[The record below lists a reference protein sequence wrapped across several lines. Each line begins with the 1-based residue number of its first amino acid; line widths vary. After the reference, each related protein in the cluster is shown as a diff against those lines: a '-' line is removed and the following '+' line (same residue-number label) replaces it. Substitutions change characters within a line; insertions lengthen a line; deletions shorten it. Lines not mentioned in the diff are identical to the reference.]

1 MKWVALAF
9 MLAVV
14 APLGRAAARDPRIAR
29 YLAMAIGFLPFHLV
43 SINLISYEAYRGD
56 ARGLE
61 LTLVD
66 FLLVSLWIAL
76 PPSSSGT
83 PMPLARYAY
92 LAVAALSVVRADIP
106 LYAGFGLFRLLRL
119 YLLFHVLVR
128 AIRDAKLGSAIHQG
142 LGAGILYAAGLCLWQ
157 RYGLG
162 YLQAP
167 GPFSHQNSLAMAAN
181 MVTPSYF
188 ALVLNGKGGRFAIAV
203 LGAGAL
209 AVLLTLSRG
218 GMAMLVLGC
227 GVVFVGSLAR
237 RPTTRKAKMA
247 GLAMLALAAVLLKA
261 YDTIVERFL
270 HAPKS
275 SEEARELFEEA
286 AAHMLKERP
295 SGVGLNMFSHTLE
308 AGGVGAQVGLPEGD
322 RSGIVHNLYYLTAA
336 ELGWLGLASFVWL
349 VLTPLWWALRG
360 AIRRPGVNGDF
371 ALGVAASIAAT
382 LLQGKL
388 EWALRITQLSQLFW
402 ILFAFAAAFGID
414 APRRAASA
422 TKRAGM
428 PSHRSQG
435 GTRET
440 RATTTPRRTV
450 RV

>member
-1 MKWVALAF
+1 VVKWIAL
-9 MLAVV
+9 VV
-14 APLGRAAARDPRIAR
+14 MSLVVFPLGRAAAKDPRIAR
-29 YLAMAIGFLPFHLV
+29 YLATAIGFLPFYLV
-43 SINLISYEAYRGD
+43 SINVISYEAYRGD

-61 LTLVD
+61 LTLLD

-76 PPSSSGT
+76 PPSSSPT
-83 PMPLARYAY
+83 PMPWARYAY

-106 LYAGFGLFRLLRL
+106 LYAGFGLFRLVRL
-119 YLLFHVLVR
+119 YVLFHVLVR
-128 AIRDAKLGSAIHQG
+128 AFRDTRLGADVHRG
-142 LGAGILYAAGLCLWQ
+142 LGAGVLYAAGLCLWQ

-167 GPFSHQNSLAMAAN
+167 GPFSHQNTLAMAAN

-188 ALVLNGKGGRFAIAV
+188 ALVLGGKGGRFAIAV

-218 GMAMLVLGC
+218 GMAMLVLAC

-237 RPTTRKAKMA
+237 KPTTRKAKMA
-247 GLAMLALAAVLLKA
+247 GLALLALAAVLLKA

-270 HAPKS
+270 HAPKT

-286 AAHMLKERP
+286 AAHMLAQRP
-295 SGVGLNMFSHTLE
+295 FGVGLNMFSHTLE
-308 AGGVGAQVGLPEGD
+308 AGGVGAEVGLPEGD

-336 ELGWLGLASFVWL
+336 ELGWVGLVAFVWL
-349 VLTPLWWALRG
+349 VLTPVGWALRG
-360 AIRRPGVNGDF
+360 AVRRPGVEGDF
-371 ALGVAASIAAT
+371 SLGIAASLVAT

-402 ILFAFAAAFGID
+402 ILFAFAASLGLAR
-414 APRRAASA
+414 RRARSSGARPSA
-422 TKRAGM
+422 V
-428 PSHRSQG
+428 PSHRSRR
-435 GTRET
+435 GTGET
-440 RATTTPRRTV
+440 KDTG
-450 RV
+450 